1 MILIPLILAHLL
13 GDFLLQ
19 PNSWVADK
27 EKKKLGSIYLYLH
40 VLIHMVLVMIF
51 LWNIDLWWIALIVG
65 VTHFI
70 IDGIKLSFQTAK
82 TKRTWFFVDQ
92 LLHVAVIV
100 MLSVLYFPYFR
111 WEDFF
116 NPENLKLIT
125 AAVFLTV
132 PSSIMIKTLIS
143 IWTPVTFEHSKLQ
156 TESLVN
162 AGKYIGILE
171 RLLVFVFIIVNHWEG
186 VGFMIAAKSVFR
198 FSDLA
203 EAKQRKL
210 TEYVL
215 IGTLL
220 SFGIAVII
228 GILVKI

>member
-1 MILIPLILAHLL
+1 MIFIPLILVHLL

-19 PNSWVADK
+19 PNSWVGDK
-27 EKKKLGSIYLYLH
+27 EKKKLGSVYLYLH
-40 VLIHMVLVMIF
+40 VLIHTALVMIV
-51 LWNIDLWWIALIVG
+51 LWDINLWWIAAIIG
-65 VTHFI
+65 VTHFM
-70 IDGIKLSFQTAK
+70 IDAVKMIFQTSK
-82 TKRTWFFVDQ
+82 TKRTWFFADQ
-92 LLHVAVIV
+92 LLHVTVIV
-100 MLSVLYFPYFR
+100 LLSVVYFPYFR
-111 WEDFF
+111 WEDFL
-116 NPENLKLIT
+116 NQENLKLIT

-132 PSSIMIKTLIS
+132 PSSIIIKTLIS
-143 IWTPVTFEHSKLQ
+143 IWTPVTVEHSKLQ

-171 RLLVFVFIIVNHWEG
+171 RLLVFVFILVNHWEG

-220 SFGIAVII
+220 SFGIAVIT

>member
-1 MILIPLILAHLL
+1 MIFIPLILAHLL

-27 EKKKLGSIYLYLH
+27 ERKKLGSIYLYLH
-40 VLIHMVLVMIF
+40 VLIHMVLVMIV
-51 LWNIDLWWIALIVG
+51 LWDFNLWWIAAIIG

-70 IDGIKLSFQTAK
+70 IDGMKLLFQTSK
-82 TKRTWFFVDQ
+82 TKRTWFFADQ
-92 LLHVAVIV
+92 LLHISVIV
-100 MLSVLYFPYFR
+100 LVSVFYFPYFR
-111 WEDFF
+111 WDDIF
-116 NPENLKLIT
+116 NPESLKLIT

-132 PSSIMIKTLIS
+132 PSSIIIKTLIS
-143 IWTPVTFEHSKLQ
+143 IWTPVTVDHSKLQ

-171 RLLVFVFIIVNHWEG
+171 RLLVFVFILVNHWEG

-220 SFGIAVII
+220 SFGIAVLT

>member
-1 MILIPLILAHLL
+1 MIFVPLILAHLL
-13 GDFLLQ
+13 GDFLFQ

-27 EKKKLGSIYLYLH
+27 EKKKLGSVYLYIH
-40 VLIHMVLVMIF
+40 VLIHMALVMIF
-51 LWNIDLWWIALIVG
+51 LWDLNLWWIVAIIG
-65 VTHFI
+65 ITHFI
-70 IDGIKLSFQTAK
+70 IDGTKLLFQTSK

-92 LLHVAVIV
+92 LLHVGVISVLAVI
-100 MLSVLYFPYFR
+100 YFPYFR

-116 NPENLKLIT
+116 NPENVKLLT
-125 AAVFLTV
+125 AVVFLTV
-132 PSSIMIKTLIS
+132 PSSIIIKTLIS
-143 IWTPVTFEHSKLQ
+143 IWTPVTVDHSKLQ

-220 SFGIAVII
+220 SFGIAVIT

>member
-1 MILIPLILAHLL
+1 MIFIPLILAHLL

-27 EKKKLGSIYLYLH
+27 ERKKLGSIYLYLH
-40 VLIHMVLVMIF
+40 VLIHMVLVMIV
-51 LWNIDLWWIALIVG
+51 LWDFNLWWIAAIIG

-70 IDGIKLSFQTAK
+70 IDGMKLLFQTSK
-82 TKRTWFFVDQ
+82 TKRTWFFADQ
-92 LLHVAVIV
+92 LLHVSVIV
-100 MLSVLYFPYFR
+100 LVSVFYFPYFR
-111 WEDFF
+111 WDDIF

-132 PSSIMIKTLIS
+132 PSSIIIKTLIS
-143 IWTPVTFEHSKLQ
+143 IWTPVTVDHSKLQ

-171 RLLVFVFIIVNHWEG
+171 RLLVFVFILVNHWEG

-220 SFGIAVII
+220 SFGIAVLT

>member
-1 MILIPLILAHLL
+1 MIFIPLILAHLL

-27 EKKKLGSIYLYLH
+27 ERKKAGSGYLYLH
-40 VLIHMVLVMIF
+40 ILLHTVLAFIF
-51 LWNIDLWWIALIVG
+51 LWNIELWWIAAIIGVSHFLI
-65 VTHFI
+65 
-70 IDGIKLSFQTAK
+70 DWAKLNFQNAK

-92 LLHVAVIV
+92 LLHVLVIV
-100 MLSVLYFPYFR
+100 ALSMLHFPYFR
-111 WEDFF
+111 LDDFF
-116 NPENLKLIT
+116 NSESLKLIT
-125 AAVFLTV
+125 AVVFLTV
-132 PSSIMIKTLIS
+132 PSSIFIKTLIS
-143 IWTPVTFEHSKLQ
+143 IWTPVTIEHSKLQ

-171 RLLVFVFIIVNHWEG
+171 RLLVFVFILVDHWEG

-220 SFGIAVII
+220 SFGIAVLT

>member
-1 MILIPLILAHLL
+1 MIFNNLILAHLL
-13 GDFLLQ
+13 GDFILQ

-27 EKKKLGSIYLYLH
+27 EKKKGRSIYLYIH
-40 VLIHMVLVMIF
+40 VLIHTVLTLVF
-51 LWNIDLWWIALIVG
+51 LWDLNLWWIAVIVG
-65 VTHFI
+65 ITHFF
-70 IDGIKLSFQTAK
+70 IDWAKLQFQTAK
-82 TKRTWFFVDQ
+82 TKRTWFFIDQ
-92 LLHVAVIV
+92 ILHLLVIATI
-100 MLSVLYFPYFR
+100 SIWYFPYFTFG
-111 WEDFF
+111 DFF
-116 NPENLKLIT
+116 NSENIKIIT
-125 AAVFLTV
+125 AVVFLTI
-132 PSSIMIKTLIS
+132 PCSILIKTVIS
-143 IWTPVTFEHSKLQ
+143 VWTPITIEHSKLQ

-171 RLLVFVFIIVNHWEG
+171 RLLVFVFILVNHWEG
-186 VGFMIAAKSVFR
+186 GGFMIAAKSVFR

-220 SFGIAVII
+220 SFGIAVIT

>member
-1 MILIPLILAHLL
+1 MIFIPLILAHLL

-27 EKKKLGSIYLYLH
+27 ESKKGGSIYLYVH
-40 VLIHMVLVMIF
+40 VLLHAVLAFVF
-51 LWNIDLWWIALIVG
+51 LWDLNLWWIALIIA
-65 VTHFI
+65 VTHFL
-70 IDGIKLSFQTAK
+70 IDWVKLEFQNPK

-92 LLHVAVIV
+92 LLHIAVISV
-100 MLSVLYFPYFR
+100 LSVIYFPYLR

-116 NPENLKLIT
+116 NPENLKLLT
-125 AAVFLTV
+125 AIVFLTV
-132 PSSIMIKTLIS
+132 PSSILIKTLIS
-143 IWTPVTFEHSKLQ
+143 IWTPVTVEHSKLQ
-156 TESLVN
+156 TDSLVN

-220 SFGIAVII
+220 SFGMAVIT

>member
-27 EKKKLGSIYLYLH
+27 ERKKLGSIYLYLH
-40 VLIHMVLVMIF
+40 VLIHMVLVMIV
-51 LWNIDLWWIALIVG
+51 LWDFNLWWIAAIIG

-70 IDGIKLSFQTAK
+70 IDGMKLLFQTSK
-82 TKRTWFFVDQ
+82 TKRTWFFADQ
-92 LLHVAVIV
+92 LLHVSVIV
-100 MLSVLYFPYFR
+100 LVSVFYFPYFR
-111 WEDFF
+111 WDDIF

-132 PSSIMIKTLIS
+132 PSSIIIKTLIS
-143 IWTPVTFEHSKLQ
+143 IWTPVTVEHSKVQ

-171 RLLVFVFIIVNHWEG
+171 RLLVFVFILVNHWEG

-220 SFGIAVII
+220 SFGIAVLT

>member
-1 MILIPLILAHLL
+1 MIFTPLILAHLL

-19 PNSWVADK
+19 PTSWVADK
-27 EKKKLGSIYLYLH
+27 ERKKERSIYLYFHILIH
-40 VLIHMVLVMIF
+40 IVLVLIL
-51 LWNIDLWWIALIVG
+51 LWDLQLWWIAAIIG
-65 VTHFI
+65 VTHFF
-70 IDGIKLSFQTAK
+70 IDLAKLRLQTPK
-82 TKRTWFFVDQ
+82 NKRTWFFADQ
-92 LLHVAVIV
+92 LLHILVIV
-100 MLSVLYFPYFR
+100 LLSVFYYPYFK

-116 NPENLKLIT
+116 NHENLKLIS
-125 AAVFLTV
+125 AVVFLTV
-132 PSSIMIKTLIS
+132 PSSIIIKTLIS
-143 IWTPVTFEHSKLQ
+143 IWTPVTVDHSKVR

-220 SFGIAVII
+220 SFGIAVLT
-228 GILVKI
+228 GILIKI

>member
-1 MILIPLILAHLL
+1 MIFIPLILAHLL

-27 EKKKLGSIYLYLH
+27 ERKKLGSIYLYLH
-40 VLIHMVLVMIF
+40 VLIHMVLVMIV
-51 LWNIDLWWIALIVG
+51 LWDFNLWWIAAIIG

-70 IDGIKLSFQTAK
+70 IDGMKLLFQTSK
-82 TKRTWFFVDQ
+82 TKRIWFFADQ
-92 LLHVAVIV
+92 LLHVSVIV
-100 MLSVLYFPYFR
+100 LVSVFYFPYFR
-111 WEDFF
+111 WDDIF
-116 NPENLKLIT
+116 NPESLKLIT

-132 PSSIMIKTLIS
+132 PSSIIIKTLIS
-143 IWTPVTFEHSKLQ
+143 IWTPVTVDHSKLQ

-171 RLLVFVFIIVNHWEG
+171 RLLVFVFILVNHWEG

-220 SFGIAVII
+220 SFGIAVLT

>member
-1 MILIPLILAHLL
+1 MIFTSLILAHLL
-13 GDFLLQ
+13 GDFILQ

-27 EKKKLGSIYLYLH
+27 EKKKGGSIYLYLH
-40 VLIHMVLVMIF
+40 VALHMALVLIF
-51 LWNIDLWWIALIVG
+51 LWDLNLWWIALIIG
-65 VTHFI
+65 STHLI
-70 IDGIKLSFQTAK
+70 IDWAKLYFQNPK
-82 TKRTWFFVDQ
+82 TTRTWFFVDQ
-92 LLHVAVIV
+92 AAHILVIIA
-100 MLSVLYFPYFR
+100 LSMIYFPYFK

-116 NPENLKLIT
+116 NADSLQLIT
-125 AAVFLTV
+125 AVVFLTV
-132 PSSIMIKTLIS
+132 PSSILIKTVIS
-143 IWTPVTFEHSKLQ
+143 FWTPVTVDHSKLQ

-171 RLLVFVFIIVNHWEG
+171 RLLVFVFILVNHWEG

-220 SFGIAVII
+220 SFGIAVLT
-228 GILVKI
+228 GIFVKI

>member
-1 MILIPLILAHLL
+1 MIFTPLILAHLL

-19 PNSWVADK
+19 PTSWVADK
-27 EKKKLGSIYLYLH
+27 ERKKERSIYLYFHILIH
-40 VLIHMVLVMIF
+40 IVLVLIL
-51 LWNIDLWWIALIVG
+51 LWNLQLWWIAAIIG
-65 VTHFI
+65 VTHFF
-70 IDGIKLSFQTAK
+70 IDLAKLRLQTPK
-82 TKRTWFFVDQ
+82 NKRTWFFADQ
-92 LLHVAVIV
+92 LLHILVIV
-100 MLSVLYFPYFR
+100 LLSVFYYPYFK

-116 NPENLKLIT
+116 NHENLKLIS
-125 AAVFLTV
+125 AVVFLTV
-132 PSSIMIKTLIS
+132 PSSIIIKTLIS
-143 IWTPVTFEHSKLQ
+143 IWTPVTVDHSKVR

-220 SFGIAVII
+220 SFGIAVLT
-228 GILVKI
+228 GILIKI

>member
-1 MILIPLILAHLL
+1 MIFIPLILAHLL

-27 EKKKLGSIYLYLH
+27 EQKKGKSKFLYFH
-40 VLIHMVLVMIF
+40 VLILALVFIF
-51 LWNIDLWWIALIVG
+51 LWNIQLWWIALIIG
-65 VTHFI
+65 ITHFL
-70 IDGIKLSFQTAK
+70 IDWAKLHYQTPK

-92 LLHVAVIV
+92 LLHIVVIV
-100 MLSVLYFPYFR
+100 LLSVFYYPYLK
-111 WEDFF
+111 WEDLF
-116 NPENLKLIT
+116 NHDNLKIIT
-125 AAVFLTV
+125 AVVFLTV
-132 PSSIMIKTLIS
+132 PSSIIIKTLIS
-143 IWTPVTFEHSKLQ
+143 IWTPVTVEHSKIQ

-220 SFGIAVII
+220 SFGIAVLT
-228 GILVKI
+228 GILVNT

>member
-1 MILIPLILAHLL
+1 MIFIPLILAHLL
-13 GDFLLQ
+13 GDFILQ

-27 EKKKLGSIYLYLH
+27 EKKKGGSIYLYIH
-40 VLIHMVLVMIF
+40 VLLHTALACIF
-51 LWNIDLWWIALIVG
+51 LWNVKLWWIALIIG
-65 VTHFI
+65 VTHFL
-70 IDGIKLSFQTAK
+70 IDWAKLQFQNAK
-82 TKRTWFFVDQ
+82 TKRTWFFIDQ
-92 LLHVAVIV
+92 IAHLAVIV
-100 MLSVLYFPYFR
+100 GVSIFYFPYFI
-111 WEDFF
+111 WEDLF
-116 NPENLKLIT
+116 NLRNLELIT
-125 AAVFLTV
+125 AFVFLTV
-132 PSSIMIKTLIS
+132 PSSILIKTIIS
-143 IWTPVTFEHSKLQ
+143 VWTPVTIEHSKIQ

-171 RLLVFVFIIVNHWEG
+171 RILVFVFILVNHWEG

-220 SFGIAVII
+220 SFGLAVLT
-228 GILVKI
+228 GILVKL

>member
-1 MILIPLILAHLL
+1 MIFIPLILAHLL

-27 EKKKLGSIYLYLH
+27 ERKKAGSVYLYLH
-40 VLIHMVLVMIF
+40 ILLHTVLAFVF
-51 LWNIDLWWIALIVG
+51 LWNIELWWIAAVIGVSHFLI
-65 VTHFI
+65 
-70 IDGIKLSFQTAK
+70 DWAKLNFQNAK

-92 LLHVAVIV
+92 LLHVLVIGA
-100 MLSVLYFPYFR
+100 LSMLYFPYFI

-116 NPENLKLIT
+116 NSESLKLIT
-125 AAVFLTV
+125 AVVFLTV
-132 PSSIMIKTLIS
+132 PSSIFIKTLIS
-143 IWTPVTFEHSKLQ
+143 IWTPITIEHSKLQ

-171 RLLVFVFIIVNHWEG
+171 RLLVFVFILVDHWEG

-220 SFGIAVII
+220 SFGIAVLT

>member
-1 MILIPLILAHLL
+1 MIFIPLILAHLL

-27 EKKKLGSIYLYLH
+27 ERKKAGSIYLYLH
-40 VLIHMVLVMIF
+40 VLVHTVLSFVF
-51 LWNIDLWWIALIVG
+51 LWDLNLWWIALIIG
-65 VTHFI
+65 VTHFL
-70 IDGIKLSFQTAK
+70 IDWIKLTFQNHK

-92 LLHVAVIV
+92 LLHVAVISV
-100 MLSVLYFPYFR
+100 LSVIYFPYFR

-116 NPENLKLIT
+116 NPENLKLLT
-125 AAVFLTV
+125 TAVFLTV
-132 PSSIMIKTLIS
+132 PSSILIRTLIS
-143 IWTPVTFEHSKLQ
+143 IWTPVTVEHSKLQ
-156 TESLVN
+156 TDSLVN

-171 RLLVFVFIIVNHWEG
+171 RLLVFVFILVNHWEG

-220 SFGIAVII
+220 SFGIAVIT

>member
-1 MILIPLILAHLL
+1 MIFIPLILAHFL
-13 GDFLLQ
+13 GDFILQ

-27 EKKKLGSIYLYLH
+27 EKKKGRSIFLYLH
-40 VLIHMVLVMIF
+40 ILIHFILVFIF
-51 LWNIDLWWIALIVG
+51 LWNFDLWWIALMIG
-65 VTHFI
+65 VTHFF
-70 IDGIKLSFQTAK
+70 IDWAKLEFQTSK
-82 TKRTWFFVDQ
+82 TKRIWFFVDQ
-92 LLHVAVIV
+92 LAHLLVIAA
-100 MLSVLYFPYFR
+100 LSIFYFPYFKV
-111 WEDFF
+111 EDFI
-116 NPENLKLIT
+116 NPTNLKLLT
-125 AAVFLTV
+125 ALVFLTV
-132 PSSIMIKTLIS
+132 PSSVLIKTVIS
-143 IWTPVTFEHSKLQ
+143 IWTPITIEHSKLQ

-171 RLLVFVFIIVNHWEG
+171 RILVFVFILVNHWEG

-220 SFGIAVII
+220 SFGIAVLT

>member
-1 MILIPLILAHLL
+1 MIFIPLILAHLL

-27 EKKKLGSIYLYLH
+27 ERKKAGSVYLYLH
-40 VLIHMVLVMIF
+40 ILLHAVLAFVF
-51 LWNIDLWWIALIVG
+51 LWNIELWWIAAVIGVSHFLI
-65 VTHFI
+65 
-70 IDGIKLSFQTAK
+70 DWAKLNFQNAK

-92 LLHVAVIV
+92 LLHILVIVAVS
-100 MLSVLYFPYFR
+100 MLYFPYFR
-111 WEDFF
+111 LDDFF
-116 NPENLKLIT
+116 NSESLKLIT
-125 AAVFLTV
+125 AVVFLTV
-132 PSSIMIKTLIS
+132 PSSIFIKTLIS
-143 IWTPVTFEHSKLQ
+143 IWTPVTIEHSKLQ

-171 RLLVFVFIIVNHWEG
+171 RLLVFVFILVDHWEG

-220 SFGIAVII
+220 SFGIAVLT